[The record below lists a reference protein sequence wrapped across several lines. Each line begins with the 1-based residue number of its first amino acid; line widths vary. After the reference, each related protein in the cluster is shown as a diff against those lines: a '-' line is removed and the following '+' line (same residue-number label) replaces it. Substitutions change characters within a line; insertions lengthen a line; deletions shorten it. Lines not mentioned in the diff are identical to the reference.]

1 MITPAIIH
9 KPWVHISVV
18 GFLKESSF
26 LGSSYLPEAGCHLPI
41 QKFPMALQVLWEQ
54 NQNSLIETTKIL
66 LQHNLSDFHYSPFLY
81 LLD

>member
-9 KPWVHISVV
+9 IPRVHISVG
-18 GFLKESSF
+18 GFLKGSSF

-54 NQNSLIETTKIL
+54 NQNSLNENTKIL
-66 LQHNLSDFHYSPFLY
+66 LQHNFSDFHYSPSLY